1 MHGFGKVF
9 FTRNLCRHKTGRRTA
24 GNTGISRLMN
34 GLSPQKIGGN
44 GIYSEYI
51 FDARFFSVRYHLYG
65 NFAFFESFDK
75 LIRISD
81 FDILSDE

>member
-1 MHGFGKVF
+1 MF
-9 FTRNLCRHKTGRRTA
+9 FARNLCLYKTGRRTA

-34 GLSPQKIGGN
+34 GFSPQKIGGD

-75 LIRISD
+75 LIRIPA